1 MKISRSFYLL
11 IAILM
16 VAAILRLQHINQPF
30 DDAFSW
36 RQSSTAMMAENFYR
50 RNWNIFYPEVSW
62 HGPGTSYNGREFQT
76 VSYIAALLYI
86 PFGQHDWIGR
96 LIPVIFG
103 LWGIFALYQL
113 VRRVWDEEHALASA
127 TMIAILPGSI
137 FIERSFLPDP
147 AMVSL
152 MTTSFWMLV
161 VYVQTERFRYLM
173 LASAIA
179 IWGLLTKIP
188 GLIVGIPM
196 LYAVLTIFAS
206 RRVLNY
212 KKLVIIG
219 LAGVITLL
227 PVLIYYLWARHL
239 ALSYPPYHFAGSG
252 NWLWHQGLDK
262 WWEQQYFFPLLSQ
275 RFRGWM
281 WTLPVIILVVFG
293 LLCKPPKKAN
303 KDKAPWLFHWWLL
316 GGILYY
322 IIGAKELVDNPW
334 NFHIINPAAA
344 ALAGHGIIV
353 ITSCASHIFGS
364 PASSLLA
371 GLIILLI
378 GKVGMSSLNSM
389 YMPYANDSYKLGLA
403 LRQLSQPQELVLT
416 MANDLGDPIPIYYSR
431 RRGWVFPPAQKDQSW
446 AELPQ
451 DDTQSIQLF
460 ENLRV
465 EGADL
470 FGVVNNQLQEL
481 WQNHLKFM
489 QYIERTCQRE
499 QENGEFVIYRIL
511 KQKKSSSAHE

>member
-1 MKISRSFYLL
+1 
-11 IAILM
+11 M

-62 HGPGTSYNGREFQT
+62 HGPGPSYNGREFQT

-86 PFGQHDWIGR
+86 PFGQQDWISR

-127 TMIAILPGSI
+127 TMMAILPGSI

-152 MTTSFWMLV
+152 VTTSFWMLV

-179 IWGLLTKIP
+179 TWGLLTKIP

-196 LYAVLTIFAS
+196 LYAVLTILAS
-206 RRVLNY
+206 RRTLNY

-219 LAGVITLL
+219 LAGVITFL
-227 PVLIYYLWARHL
+227 PILVYYLWARHL

-252 NWLWHQGLDK
+252 NWLWHQGLQT
-262 WWEQQYFFPLLSQ
+262 WWEHKIFFPLLSQ

-281 WTLPVIILVVFG
+281 WTLPIIILVVFG
-293 LLCKPPKKAN
+293 LLCKPPGKGDKY
-303 KDKAPWLFHWWLL
+303 KAPWLFHWWLL
-316 GGILYY
+316 AGVLYY

-334 NFHIINPAAA
+334 NFHIINPAGA
-344 ALAGHGIIV
+344 ALAGHGIVV
-353 ITSCASHIFGS
+353 ITSFASRIFGS
-364 PASSLLA
+364 PTSLLLA

-378 GKVGMSSLNSM
+378 AKVGINSLTYM
-389 YMPYANDSYKLGLA
+389 YLPYANHSYKLGLA
-403 LRQLSQPQELVLT
+403 LRQLSQPSELVIT

-451 DDTQSIQLF
+451 DDNQSIQLF

-465 EGADL
+465 EGADW

-481 WQNHLKFM
+481 RQNHLKFL

-511 KQKKSSSAHE
+511 KQK